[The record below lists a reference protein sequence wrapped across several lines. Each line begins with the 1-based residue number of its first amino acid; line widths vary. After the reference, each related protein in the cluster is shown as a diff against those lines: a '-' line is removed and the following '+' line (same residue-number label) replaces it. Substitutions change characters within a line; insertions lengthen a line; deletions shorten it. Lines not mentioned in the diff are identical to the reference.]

1 MKYSKSHPKPWISQ
15 KKNHHTVEKFME
27 ATNNDIDAVIKKLKQ
42 LKYSNLSEREQKA
55 LEELKVIDDIA
66 TTNAD
71 TGGSVVIMDAKYYVK
86 ECERQLYNT
95 ENY

>member
-1 MKYSKSHPKPWISQ
+1 
-15 KKNHHTVEKFME
+15 ME

-66 TTNAD
+66 ITNAD
-71 TGGSVVIMDAKYYVK
+71 TGG
-86 ECERQLYNT
+86 
-95 ENY
+95 